1 MCAGLSHL
9 PTLLPKSPLA
19 QAMGYA
25 NNHWAAFMRFFDDDR
40 LPLTN
45 NAAERTMRPIAV
57 GRGNWLFA
65 GSVRGG

>member
-57 GRGNWLFA
+57 GRGNWLIA